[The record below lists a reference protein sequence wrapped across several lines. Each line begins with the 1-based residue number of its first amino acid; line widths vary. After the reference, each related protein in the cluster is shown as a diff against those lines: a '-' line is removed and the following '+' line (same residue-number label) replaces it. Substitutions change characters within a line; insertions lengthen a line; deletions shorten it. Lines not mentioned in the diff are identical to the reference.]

1 MLEAMSIE
9 LSSGGGFTGDTVG
22 VFIIFSSAAFF
33 TGDTLWSLKSPVL
46 YRRGNW
52 LFVEEDVR
60 EKSNAVSELVGEVGW
75 EEGGEVGWEGGAG
88 SL

>member
-1 MLEAMSIE
+1 M
-9 LSSGGGFTGDTVG
+9 
-22 VFIIFSSAAFF
+22 
-33 TGDTLWSLKSPVL
+33 L